1 MLHYVGLFID
11 YSMIVLFVA
20 LLGIVGLSLWFKKR
34 KQKVPKVKSDNP
46 KQSKIDDNR
55 EWTSFE
61 FVQHLIKY
69 PDTSDEDFVMMYEN
83 LLGEDT
89 LEKDMEDYWKM
100 LLAEDKITQ
109 EGFKKIKKAFN
120 QRFKKIRKSAQAK
133 EKRDDIVKWVI
144 TNTDDDRTTDENFKD

>member
-34 KQKVPKVKSDNP
+34 KQKVPKVKSDKP
-46 KQSKIDDNR
+46 KQTKIDDNR

-83 LLGEDT
+83 LLGDDN
-89 LEKDMEDYWKM
+89 LEKDMEYYWKQR
-100 LLAEDKITQ
+100 LAEFFITK
-109 EGFKKIKKAFN
+109 EEFKKIKKAFN
-120 QRFKKIRKSAQAK
+120 QRFKKIRKLAQAK
-133 EKRDDIVKWVI
+133 KETDDIVKWAV
-144 TNTDDDRTTDENFKD
+144 TNTDEQINKEKE